1 MANKAHALSRDE
13 LIKIL
18 TAYSGWTTTNGAAGG
33 STLIDDKLIGRN
45 QFVPNKTILIGS
57 GDARDET
64 QRATVFDDTTGKIT
78 VDPAFNAQ
86 ILAGTLFRIINL
98 PTGSSISEI
107 LTIVLATFDL
117 VNAMLIL
124 EETGGVVTTTGPGT
138 EDVVYINN
146 NPAGVFKPKVVKINF
161 TNQTAAETV
170 VVRTHH
176 RDEDGGGLIKDSEV
190 AFAGVQDPLL
200 KNITLQPNR
209 FGVDVTIERTAG
221 VAKAYRWEVFTE
233 S

>member
-1 MANKAHALSRDE
+1 MGKSMLMLPNSIYPFKV
-13 LIKIL
+13 IL
-18 TAYSGWTTTNGAAGG
+18 EGVATAIGAVTGTT
-33 STLIDDKLIGRN
+33 L
-45 QFVPNKTILIGS
+45 V
-57 GDARDET
+57 
-64 QRATVFDDTTGKIT
+64 
-78 VDPAFNAQ
+78 
-86 ILAGTLFRIINL
+86 
-98 PTGSSISEI
+98 SEI
-107 LTIVLATFDL
+107 LTAFPSLSGKLVQIMSGTAFGCERVATHVAGANTIAVIDPFTDNTGAVVQIPAGTYFCVKELAGDPGGHLLRIFNL